1 MFINE
6 LTWITQEFTDNKAFA
21 RSSSSRMTLIGAL
34 PKENDDSTM
43 NAFAPLLE
51 QFANT
56 GNASEIAY
64 SVLRQAILSN
74 ILTPGTRLLADE
86 LAIQLGVSRTPVR
99 EALRK
104 LQAQD
109 LITVSTGN
117 VLSVKILTE
126 QQIQEIYYT
135 REALE
140 GMAARLASENARRI
154 DVDHLRTVLQ
164 DIETAQSESNLGQVR
179 AYTGEFQLLVF
190 KAAHN
195 DIILNLLT
203 TLSEQVR
210 NHRLTTMNIPGRDAE
225 VVSFCRDLLKAIEK
239 RDPDAAESIARANRR
254 RTLEL
259 RIKMMRANATRS

>member
-1 MFINE
+1 
-6 LTWITQEFTDNKAFA
+6 
-21 RSSSSRMTLIGAL
+21 MTLIGAL
-34 PKENDDSTM
+34 PKENDDSAM

-56 GNASEIAY
+56 GNAAEIAY
-64 SVLRQAILSN
+64 SVLRQAILNN

-109 LITVSTGN
+109 LITVSAGA
-117 VLSVKILTE
+117 LAVKILTE

-140 GMAARLASENARRI
+140 GMAARLATENARRI

-164 DIETAQSESNLGQVR
+164 DIETAQSESNLDQVR

-195 DIILNLLT
+195 EVILNLLT

-225 VVSFCRDLLKAIEK
+225 VVNFCSDLLKAIEK

-259 RIKMMRANATRS
+259 RIKIMRANTTRA